1 MSQRVP
7 RDEARRRITAATS
20 RLLEDRRFRELTV
33 EAVMEEAQLSR
44 TVFYRH
50 FDSLADVVVGLLDEA
65 VAEAAEIAIT
75 APDPSV
81 PEVLR
86 AMLERGVELWARHG
100 HLLAAV
106 EEAAHHDP
114 EVERVFHEAFERS
127 VETTA
132 SLLAQGV
139 ANGHYVVEPWPVAR
153 AMTHLNAGY
162 LSEVLAREP
171 HGDRDEALRT
181 LWTVWAR
188 MLGLEDARGQ
198 PLLGARTAK

>member
-1 MSQRVP
+1 VSQRVP
-7 RDEARRRITAATS
+7 RNEARRRITTATG
-20 RLLEDRRFRELTV
+20 RLLEDRRFRELTD
-33 EAVMEEAQLSR
+33 EAVMEAAQLSR

-50 FDSLADVVVGLLDEA
+50 FDSLADVVVSLLDEA

-86 AMLERGVELWARHG
+86 AMLARGVELWARHG

-114 EVERVFHEAFERS
+114 EVERVYHEAFERS

-132 SLLAQGV
+132 SLLAGGV

-171 HGDRDEALRT
+171 NGDRDEALRT

-188 MLGLEDARGQ
+188 MLGLEDAFGKPQ
-198 PLLGARTAK
+198 

>member
-1 MSQRVP
+1 VSQRVP
-7 RDEARRRITAATS
+7 RDQARRRITAATS
-20 RLLEDRRFRELTV
+20 RLLEDRRFRDLTV

-181 LWTVWAR
+181 LWTIWAR
-188 MLGLEDARGQ
+188 MLGLEDARGR
-198 PLLGARTAK
+198 PL

>member
-1 MSQRVP
+1 VSQRVP
-7 RDEARRRITAATS
+7 RDEARRRITAAAG

-33 EAVMEEAQLSR
+33 EAVMEEAELSR

-50 FDSLADVVVGLLDEA
+50 FDSLADVVVSLLDEA
-65 VAEAAEIAIT
+65 VADAAEIAIS

-86 AMLERGVELWARHG
+86 AMLARGVELWARHG

-114 EVERVFHEAFERS
+114 EVERIFHQAFERS

-132 SLLAQGV
+132 ALLAQGV

-162 LSEVLAREP
+162 LSETLAREP

-188 MLGLEDARGQ
+188 MLGLENARGE
-198 PLLGARTAK
+198 PL

>member
-7 RDEARRRITAATS
+7 RDEARRRITAAAS

-33 EAVMEEAQLSR
+33 EAVMEEAELSR

-50 FDSLADVVVGLLDEA
+50 FDSLADVVVSLLDEA

-86 AMLERGVELWARHG
+86 AMLGRGVELWARHG

-132 SLLAQGV
+132 SLLAGGV

-162 LSEVLAREP
+162 LSDMLARG

-188 MLGLEDARGQ
+188 MLGLENAHGE
-198 PLLGARTAK
+198 PL

>member
-1 MSQRVP
+1 VP
-7 RDEARRRITAATS
+7 RDEARRRITAAAG

-33 EAVMEEAQLSR
+33 EAVMEEAELSR

-50 FDSLADVVVGLLDEA
+50 FDSLADVVVSLLDAA

-81 PEVLR
+81 PDVLR
-86 AMLERGVELWARHG
+86 AMLARGVELWARHG

-114 EVERVFHEAFERS
+114 EVERIFHEAFGRS

-162 LSEVLAREP
+162 LSETLAREP

-188 MLGLEDARGQ
+188 MLGLENAFGE
-198 PLLGARTAK
+198 PL

>member
-1 MSQRVP
+1 VSQRVP
-7 RDEARRRITAATS
+7 RDEARRRITAAAG

-33 EAVMEEAQLSR
+33 EAVMEEAELSR

-50 FDSLADVVVGLLDEA
+50 FDSLADVVVSLLDEA

-86 AMLERGVELWARHG
+86 AMLARGVELWARHG

-114 EVERVFHEAFERS
+114 EVERIFHQAFERS

-132 SLLAQGV
+132 ALLAQGV

-162 LSEVLAREP
+162 LSETLAREP

-188 MLGLEDARGQ
+188 MLGLENARGE
-198 PLLGARTAK
+198 PL

>member
-1 MSQRVP
+1 VSQRVP
-7 RDEARRRITAATS
+7 RDEARRRITAAAG

-33 EAVMEEAQLSR
+33 EAVMEAAQLSR

-50 FDSLADVVVGLLDEA
+50 FDSLADVVVSLLDEA

-86 AMLERGVELWARHG
+86 AMLARGVELWARHG

-171 HGDRDEALRT
+171 NGDRDEALRT

-188 MLGLEDARGQ
+188 MLGLESARGE
-198 PLLGARTAK
+198 PL

>member
-1 MSQRVP
+1 VSQRVP

-33 EAVMEEAQLSR
+33 EAVMEEATLSR

-50 FDSLADVVVGLLDEA
+50 FDSLADVVVSLLDEA
-65 VAEAAEIAIT
+65 VADAAEIAIS

-86 AMLERGVELWARHG
+86 AMLARGVELWARHG

-114 EVERVFHEAFERS
+114 EVERVYHEAFERS

-132 SLLAQGV
+132 SLLAGGV

-171 HGDRDEALRT
+171 NGDRDEALRT
-181 LWTVWAR
+181 LWTIWANR
-188 MLGLEDARGQ
+188 QCTEPPTKVA
-198 PLLGARTAK
+198 PN

>member
-1 MSQRVP
+1 VSQRVP

-33 EAVMEEAQLSR
+33 EAVMEEAELSR

-50 FDSLADVVVGLLDEA
+50 FDSLADVVVSLLDEA
-65 VAEAAEIAIT
+65 VAEAAEIAIS

-127 VETTA
+127 VQTTA
-132 SLLAQGV
+132 SLLAGGV

-162 LSEVLAREP
+162 LSDVLARDP
-171 HGDRDEALRT
+171 NGDREQAART
-181 LWTVWAR
+181 LWTIWAR
-188 MLGLEDARGQ
+188 MLGLEDARGE
-198 PLLGARTAK
+198 AI

>member
-1 MSQRVP
+1 VSQRVP
-7 RDEARRRITAATS
+7 RNEARRRITAATS

-33 EAVMEEAQLSR
+33 EAVMEEAELSR

-50 FDSLADVVVGLLDEA
+50 FDSLADVVVSLLDEA

-86 AMLERGVELWARHG
+86 AMLARGVELWARHG

-171 HGDRDEALRT
+171 NGDRDEALRT
-181 LWTVWAR
+181 LWTIWAR
-188 MLGLEDARGQ
+188 MLGLEDARGE
-198 PLLGARTAK
+198 PL

>member
-1 MSQRVP
+1 VSQRVP
-7 RDEARRRITAATS
+7 RDEARRRITVATS

-33 EAVMEEAQLSR
+33 EAVMEEAALSR

-50 FDSLADVVVGLLDEA
+50 FDSLADVVVGMLDEA
-65 VAEAAEIAIT
+65 VADATAIAIS

-86 AMLERGVELWARHG
+86 AMLARGVELWARHG

-114 EVERVFHEAFERS
+114 EVERVYHEAFERS

-132 SLLAQGV
+132 SLLAGGV

-171 HGDRDEALRT
+171 NGDRDEALRT
-181 LWTVWAR
+181 LWTIWAR
-188 MLGLEDARGQ
+188 MLGLEDAFGKPQ
-198 PLLGARTAK
+198 

>member
-1 MSQRVP
+1 VSQRVP
-7 RDEARRRITAATS
+7 RDQARRRITAATS

-198 PLLGARTAK
+198 PL

>member
-1 MSQRVP
+1 
-7 RDEARRRITAATS
+7 
-20 RLLEDRRFRELTV
+20 
-33 EAVMEEAQLSR
+33 MEEAALSR

-50 FDSLADVVVGLLDEA
+50 FDSLADVVVSLLDEA

-86 AMLERGVELWARHG
+86 AMLARGVELWARHG

-114 EVERVFHEAFERS
+114 EVERVYHEAFERS

-132 SLLAQGV
+132 SLLAGGV

-162 LSEVLAREP
+162 LSEVLARAP
-171 HGDRDEALRT
+171 HGDHDEALRT
-181 LWTVWAR
+181 LWTIWAR
-188 MLGLEDARGQ
+188 MLGLESARGE
-198 PLLGARTAK
+198 PL

>member
-1 MSQRVP
+1 VSQRVP
-7 RDEARRRITAATS
+7 REEARRRITAATS

-33 EAVMEEAQLSR
+33 EAVMEEAELSR

-50 FDSLADVVVGLLDEA
+50 FDSLADVVVSLLDEA

-188 MLGLEDARGQ
+188 MLGLENARGE
-198 PLLGARTAK
+198 PL

>member
-1 MSQRVP
+1 VSQRVP
-7 RDEARRRITAATS
+7 RDEARRRITAAAG

-33 EAVMEEAQLSR
+33 EAVMEAAQLSR

-50 FDSLADVVVGLLDEA
+50 FDSLADVVVSLLDEA

-86 AMLERGVELWARHG
+86 AMLARGVELWARHG

-171 HGDRDEALRT
+171 NGDRDEALRT

-188 MLGLEDARGQ
+188 MLGLENARGE
-198 PLLGARTAK
+198 PL